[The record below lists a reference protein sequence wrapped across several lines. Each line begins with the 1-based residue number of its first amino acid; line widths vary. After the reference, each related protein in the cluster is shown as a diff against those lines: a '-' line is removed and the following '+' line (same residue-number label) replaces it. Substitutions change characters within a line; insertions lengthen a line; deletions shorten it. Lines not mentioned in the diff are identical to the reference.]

1 MEEELEEVRNR
12 AQQYENEVAEESQG
26 EDMELMSSQVSYLEK
41 LVKNLDN
48 KYQIVNNREM
58 QRDLMAFIMCV
69 KTKETIFTLVF

>member
-1 MEEELEEVRNR
+1 
-12 AQQYENEVAEESQG
+12 
-26 EDMELMSSQVSYLEK
+26 MSSQVSYLEK